1 MEANSKIDQ
10 IFKDAAQDFAPT
22 APAAVWNK
30 VESSMATARFYR
42 RLGMGIAA
50 SVLLIALSVY
60 FVFDF
65 KENTQTKPIVTH
77 LQSAQEAP
85 LSSSNAKEVAPT
97 ASENKAPS
105 VAESPTQ
112 AKPQPKE
119 ELKSNPTRVNQSI
132 AAEKE
137 TEAMPNEVI
146 PNPKASENL
155 QAESTALIATAVAVP
170 SVASQPSIS
179 NQRIE
184 ENSKESE
191 TLNPNHSPS
200 SSINETVVVIALPAI
215 PSSVSQD
222 NWGKPFSKMTTPL
235 GNKILF
241 NIQPIFVPQLSIE
254 AYAGFALSGS
264 NYVFPSTLTVD
275 DMAVNGPERSGNSAV
290 FGLDLSYQF
299 LPKWTAYL
307 GLEGA
312 DYNFYSN
319 ITLPYNP
326 TFVNTE
332 QFGYGALGFFSVYNI
347 QTAMR
352 IRNYNKINYLTQ
364 LQTSHSQLRTVAI
377 PFVVG
382 YQFNLKHIEIEP
394 QMGFNYTFI
403 VDQGI
408 EIGDEQGYYLKGEF
422 SDLKTGF
429 FGLSGGLQ
437 INYTLSRRWKLGLR
451 TRLNYS
457 LTDINEH
464 PDFNFHPGMTQ
475 LNLVGVYQ
483 L

>member
-30 VESSMATARFYR
+30 VESSMATASFYR

-60 FVFDF
+60 FVFDIN
-65 KENTQTKPIVTH
+65 ENTKSKPIVTH

-85 LSSSNAKEVAPT
+85 LSSSNAKEVAPI
-97 ASENKAPS
+97 AAENKSQS

-191 TLNPNHSPS
+191 TLNQNPTS
-200 SSINETVVVIALPAI
+200 SLIEEAVVVLALPSI

-222 NWGKPFSKMTTPL
+222 NWGKPFSKMTAPL

-264 NYVFPSTLTVD
+264 NYVFPSTITVD

-429 FGLSGGLQ
+429 YGLSGGLQ
-437 INYTLSRRWKLGLR
+437 INYTLSMRWKLGLR

-457 LTDINEH
+457 LTDISEH